1 MDEKS
6 SQNGAADAYSD
17 EYLKQILMDVNVIAL
32 VGASPRSDRDSYR
45 VMQVLLEHG
54 YTVIPVNPREAGN
67 QILGQRC
74 YADLAS
80 IEPAVDMV
88 DIFRSS
94 EAAFGVTEEAITIG
108 AKVVWMQLGII
119 NHQAAMLAAA
129 AGIKVVMNRC
139 PKIELAKTYWTG
151 RAD

>member
-1 MDEKS
+1 MDEQS

-94 EAAFGVTEEAITIG
+94 EAALGVTEEAIAIG
-108 AKVVWMQLGII
+108 AKVVWMQLQIV
-119 NHQAAMLAAA
+119 NPQAAQMAES
-129 AGIKVVMNRC
+129 AGIKVVMDRC
-139 PKIELAKTYWTG
+139 PKLELENPYWTG
-151 RAD
+151 RVD

>member
-1 MDEKS
+1 MDEIMYH
-6 SQNGAADAYSD
+6 NGAANDYSD
-17 EYLKQILMDVNVIAL
+17 EYLQEILMDVNIIAL

-45 VMQVLLEHG
+45 VMQVLLAHG

-67 QILGQRC
+67 YILGQRC

-80 IEPAVDMV
+80 IKPAVDMV
-88 DIFRSS
+88 EIFRSS
-94 EAAFGVTEEAITIG
+94 EAAFGVTEEAIAIG
-108 AKVVWMQLGII
+108 AKVVWMQLDII
-119 NHQAAMLAAA
+119 NHQAAILAAA

-139 PKIELAKTYWTG
+139 PKIELEKPYWTD

>member
-1 MDEKS
+1 MDEQS

-17 EYLKQILMDVNVIAL
+17 EYLKQILIEVNVIAL

-54 YTVIPVNPREAGN
+54 YTVIPVNPLEVGN

-80 IEPAVDMV
+80 IGSTVDMV

-94 EAAFGVTEEAITIG
+94 EVALGVTEEAIAIG
-108 AKVVWMQLGII
+108 AKVVWMQLEII
-119 NHQAAMLAAA
+119 NHQASALAVA

-139 PKIELAKTYWTG
+139 PKIELENPYWTG
-151 RAD
+151 RVD

>member
-6 SQNGAADAYSD
+6 SQNDAAVAYS
-17 EYLKQILMDVNVIAL
+17 EAYLKQILMDVNIIAL

-45 VMQVLLEHG
+45 VMQVLLAHG
-54 YTVIPVNPREAGN
+54 YTVIPVNPLEAGN
-67 QILGQRC
+67 HILGQRC

-94 EAAFGVTEEAITIG
+94 EAAFGVTEEAIAIG

-139 PKIELAKTYWTG
+139 PKIELAKAYWTG